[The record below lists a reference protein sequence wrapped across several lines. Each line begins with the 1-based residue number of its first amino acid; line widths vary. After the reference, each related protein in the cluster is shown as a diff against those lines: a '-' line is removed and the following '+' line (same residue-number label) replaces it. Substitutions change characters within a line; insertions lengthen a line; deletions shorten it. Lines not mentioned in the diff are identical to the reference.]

1 MGYSM
6 AVGSLVHSLQVFHS
20 TVQWHCLRQ
29 QTEMIIYP
37 IEAIL
42 KYKNEEHRKLLFF
55 NIYSLILPIFMA
67 EKWLLL
73 CSYRLYFEFK
83 MFALW
88 TTSKF
93 FIMQTIE
100 IAIKT
105 TTLLFILL
113 HLNADAT
120 MRLEGFSLLL
130 WPELYPVSQTNND
143 RCKPQNVSASC
154 SCSCD
159 FVDGYKRY
167 SSYVNLKP
175 GPNGVARTRKL
186 KTLV

>member
-1 MGYSM
+1 
-6 AVGSLVHSLQVFHS
+6 
-20 TVQWHCLRQ
+20 
-29 QTEMIIYP
+29 
-37 IEAIL
+37 
-42 KYKNEEHRKLLFF
+42 
-55 NIYSLILPIFMA
+55 
-67 EKWLLL
+67 
-73 CSYRLYFEFK
+73 
-83 MFALW
+83 
-88 TTSKF
+88 
-93 FIMQTIE
+93 MQTIE

-143 RCKPQNVSASC
+143 GCKPQNVSASC